1 MTRHLAPG
9 PPADPTPPTGSAPPV
24 RSRPPVGSVPPI
36 GSTPP
41 VRSRPPV
48 GSGRPAGA
56 GPAAARSPHRT
67 RARIS
72 AVLLALLLVVGPLL
86 SPDRAPAA
94 SAAGLGPTT
103 EAESA
108 RALGPTAPE
117 VLGPGRWHRTAQ
129 GRTWFG
135 AYRSLGSGFAYCVDA
150 GRATPLPRFFTG
162 STGRSITSPQ
172 TAWALHTH
180 TGVERRDVQSALSAL
195 AKLDPQVPHR
205 HVIAPE
211 PLADLGPGF
220 RGAAAEF
227 TAISADAERFA
238 GPYTLHLDIAEF
250 APGARSTA
258 VRIRLESA
266 AGELVPGIPVDL
278 EAAGGLLGETSV
290 VTAAEPVEATLHAIP
305 RLEAYGDSPTDDP
318 EAPGPKGPAP
328 DGVEGA
334 AGSGSGPAAAA
345 DDGGG
350 ESMRGDGTLTEV
362 HVTARAREV
371 PPTTVRFHEPH
382 GAGASRVQSII
393 AADAPGEITRER
405 SRAAHPAPE
414 PSPPP
419 PTPPATPAPTPVPL
433 PHPSPSSSPE
443 PEPSQSPEPAPSE
456 RAPSESPA
464 SPAPEPEPPAEPG
477 GTPSAPSPP
486 PSRTP
491 QPSDTAP
498 PPDSPPS
505 GPPAPETP
513 APSAAPAEPTAEE
526 PPAQGPAPQR
536 PPGAAPAG
544 DPAPAAPP
552 PAASDELPRTGPAA
566 GSRALLGLSLVLIGA
581 GTAALLLSGR
591 SRRR

>member
-9 PPADPTPPTGSAPPV
+9 TPADPTPPTGSAPPV

-41 VRSRPPV
+41 ARSRPPV
-48 GSGRPAGA
+48 GARRPAGA
-56 GPAAARSPHRT
+56 GPGAARSPHRT

-180 TGVERRDVQSALSAL
+180 TGAERRDVQSALSAL

-227 TAISADAERFA
+227 TAISTDAERFA

-443 PEPSQSPEPAPSE
+443 PSQSPEPVPVPEESPEPAPSE
-456 RAPSESPA
+456 TAPTG
-464 SPAPEPEPPAEPG
+464 SPAPPAPAPPAEPG
-477 GTPSAPSPP
+477 GAPSAPSTPPSPAPQTPAPPTSTTPPSDTPP
-486 PSRTP
+486 PSAP
-491 QPSDTAP
+491 APPSD
-498 PPDSPPS
+498 S
-505 GPPAPETP
+505 
-513 APSAAPAEPTAEE
+513 
-526 PPAQGPAPQR
+526 APQR
-536 PPGAAPAG
+536 PPEAAPGAAPAG
-544 DPAPAAPP
+544 EPEPRAPEPAGT
-552 PAASDELPRTGPAA
+552 DELPRTGPAA

-581 GTAALLLSGR
+581 GTGALLLSGR
-591 SRRR
+591 SGRR